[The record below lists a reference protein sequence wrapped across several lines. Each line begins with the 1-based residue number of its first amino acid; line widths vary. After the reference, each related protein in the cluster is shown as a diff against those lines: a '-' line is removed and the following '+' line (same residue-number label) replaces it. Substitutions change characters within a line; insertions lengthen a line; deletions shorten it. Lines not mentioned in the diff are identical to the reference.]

1 MTNSEPMCGQR
12 NVNGRGRWQLV
23 MCGTSHKDA
32 SLEQRE
38 ELQIAGRELADAN
51 SCLREATGLTESII
65 VVTCNRIEFYFV
77 HDGNGEP
84 IDTVVGFYQRFRRSD
99 ITSLA
104 DLFHVRPG
112 LAAAEH
118 LFRVAAGI
126 DSMVLGENQIL
137 GQVKDAYSSACSVKT
152 TGKVLHRLFHQA
164 FRVGKQVRTDTEM
177 GKGAC
182 SVSTAA
188 VAMLQPKIQAIEAPR
203 FLFVGANQMIHMA
216 ARKLSRIAESH
227 LTFANRSPE
236 KAANLAATYGGDSHG
251 LDQLSQLIA
260 QADVVIS
267 CTAATEP
274 VITQEM
280 LREQAEHRAK
290 GPCIL
295 MDLAV
300 PRDIDCPQK
309 RGAGYQAYDLE
320 DVRRHVEGEQN
331 RRVQAIPQ
339 AEEIIE
345 SRLREFA
352 YWYEHVQSDLVCSG
366 NGHALEAARQ
376 DILAPFRNKLP
387 PHLQGELETA
397 SRQLV
402 ERIVNIM
409 QQTSSRVE

>member
-1 MTNSEPMCGQR
+1 MTDPAPVRSQPDVRDRGQ
-12 NVNGRGRWQLV
+12 WQLV

-32 SLEQRE
+32 SLQQRE
-38 ELQIAGRELADAN
+38 KLQIARHELADAN
-51 SCLREATGLTESII
+51 SCLRESAGITESII

-77 HDGNGEP
+77 HDGDGGP
-84 IDTVVGFYQRFRRSD
+84 MDAVVSFYQSFRKAD
-99 ITSLA
+99 IARLTN
-104 DLFHVRPG
+104 LFHVRPG

-137 GQVKDAYSSACSVKT
+137 GQVKDAYSSACSVKS

-188 VAMLQPKIQAIEAPR
+188 VAMLQPRIQAIVAPH
-203 FLFVGANQMIHMA
+203 FVFVGANQMIHMA
-216 ARKLSRIAESH
+216 ARKLSRIADAH

-236 KAANLAATYGGDSHG
+236 RAANLADKYGGDSYG
-251 LDQLSQLIA
+251 LGELGHLIA

-274 VITQEM
+274 VITQGM
-280 LREQAEHRAK
+280 LRDQARQRVK

-300 PRDIDCPQK
+300 PRDIDCPEK
-309 RGAGYQAYDLE
+309 RGDGYEAFDLE

-331 RRVQAIPQ
+331 RRAQAIPQ

-376 DILAPFRNKLP
+376 DALASLREKLP
-387 PHLQGELETA
+387 PELRGELENA

-402 ERIVNIM
+402 ERIVHLM
-409 QQTSSRVE
+409 QRNSSRVE